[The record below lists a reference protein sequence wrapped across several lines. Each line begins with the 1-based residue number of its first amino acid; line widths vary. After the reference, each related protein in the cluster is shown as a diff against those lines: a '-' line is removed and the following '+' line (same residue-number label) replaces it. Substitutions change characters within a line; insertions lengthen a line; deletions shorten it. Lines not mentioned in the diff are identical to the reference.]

1 MTVQGWNLLFSAITA
16 GLVLVGGIWLRYV
29 VTQQLKAKDTTI
41 ETLNAAIKLHEAEIA
56 ALKGDRAPAIAAEH
70 KIMKEFVDQMAAQKQ
85 QLEDQVK
92 NLTASKKADVNSSDR
107 FIGETEG
114 LKKSLSILRK
124 HVTAISPMSL
134 RNYLTATG
142 KGFEE
147 IVSEINS
154 RESAPPTLKLAR

>member
-107 FIGETEG
+107 FIGEQ
-114 LKKSLSILRK
+114 K
-124 HVTAISPMSL
+124 A
-134 RNYLTATG
+134 
-142 KGFEE
+142 
-147 IVSEINS
+147 
-154 RESAPPTLKLAR
+154 